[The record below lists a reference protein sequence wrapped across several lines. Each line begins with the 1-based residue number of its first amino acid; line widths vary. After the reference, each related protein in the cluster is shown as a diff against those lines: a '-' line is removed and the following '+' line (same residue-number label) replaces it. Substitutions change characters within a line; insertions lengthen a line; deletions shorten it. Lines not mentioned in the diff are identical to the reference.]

1 MTRLWIAAGLGL
13 ALSAC
18 GGGSSDGDPAG
29 GGGLAGSC
37 IESPAICHEH
47 RGIDQFQLQQLQTS
61 CASTGGTFSTA
72 SCPDAGRSGRC
83 VAAAGSLQVI
93 YAYYGLGASEVQVV
107 KSSCISAGNSWLDG

>member
-1 MTRLWIAAGLGL
+1 MTRLWMAAGLGL
-13 ALSAC
+13 ALAAC
-18 GGGSSDGDPAG
+18 GGGSSDGGPA

-72 SCPDAGRSGRC
+72 SCPGAGRWGRC
-83 VAAAGSLQVI
+83 VAGAGAMQVI
-93 YAYYGLGASEVQVV
+93 YAYYGLTADELQLV
-107 KSSCISAGNSWLDG
+107 KSSCTGAGNSWLDG